1 MTSGGH
7 TREDQFIEVGWGF
20 HGVLLGSWA
29 FWALRWMTPGASLG
43 EVASRGAFT
52 CRLSL
57 PTWGSTWT
65 G

>member
-1 MTSGGH
+1 MTSGPQ
-7 TREDQFIEVGWGF
+7 TREGQFIDVGWGF
-20 HGVLLGSWA
+20 HGVLLGSQV
-29 FWALRWMTPGASLG
+29 FWALRWTMPETSLR
-43 EVASRGAFT
+43 EVASQSGFT